1 MRHMLSNKSA
11 PNPPLCPSCAHV
23 MCLTRKIS
31 RFDDLPDLY
40 VFECRTCGV
49 SHIEEALL
57 GLGAAP
63 PIASAR
69 V

>member
-1 MRHMLSNKSA
+1 MRHMLSNKSP
-11 PNPPLCPSCAHV
+11 PNPPHCPSCAQV
-23 MCLTRKIS
+23 MSLARIIS
-31 RFDDLPDLY
+31 RFDELPNLY